1 MISYS
6 SLSDHYR
13 EKSYYRYIEKIK
25 AQTLWLNSDGV
36 YLQGGLIN
44 EQLVT
49 RFEKN

>member
-1 MISYS
+1 MTFI
-6 SLSDHYR
+6 
-13 EKSYYRYIEKIK
+13 EKRVIDYIENKGS
-25 AQTLWLNSDGV
+25 LWLNSDAV